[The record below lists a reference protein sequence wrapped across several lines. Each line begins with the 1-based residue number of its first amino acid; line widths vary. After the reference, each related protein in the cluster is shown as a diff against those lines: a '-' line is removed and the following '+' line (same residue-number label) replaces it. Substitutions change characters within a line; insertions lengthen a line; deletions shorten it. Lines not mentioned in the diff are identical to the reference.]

1 VASPLD
7 NLCGPG
13 KALRKE
19 APDANELAGLKRSG
33 LTRLADA
40 QKQANSVESRFDL
53 AYNAAHALCLAGLR
67 HAGYRAANRYIV
79 FQVLPHTLGLGPEV
93 WRVLARCHDVRNRG
107 EYEGDLAVDERLL
120 ADLIQACKTVSGKD
134 DRETRL
140 IARLRPDTLPETQRV
155 DRGLSPLAARRL
167 GRVR

>member
-1 VASPLD
+1 MASPLD

-53 AYNAAHALCLAGLR
+53 GYNAAPALCLAGLATQSIAQR
-67 HAGYRAANRYIV
+67 TGTSCSRYFRTHLASVPRCGGYSPGAMTSEIAESTKAISLSTSGS
-79 FQVLPHTLGLGPEV
+79 LPT
-93 WRVLARCHDVRNRG
+93 
-107 EYEGDLAVDERLL
+107 
-120 ADLIQACKTVSGKD
+120 
-134 DRETRL
+134 
-140 IARLRPDTLPETQRV
+140 
-155 DRGLSPLAARRL
+155 
-167 GRVR
+167 